1 VDAMRREVLAEREKR
16 RAERAAATAAAA
28 ASEAAIDA
36 DLSHPACA
44 SIDAAI
50 ARLAAIPDRAVVV
63 GAAATLARVV
73 ANVATAP
80 EDARYR
86 RLRLANEKIAAA
98 TTRADGGVAL
108 LEALGFVAIEEPESG
123 DAFLALPESVRDVAP
138 FQVAIRRF
146 VSAGL
151 LSRAAASALTTPKP
165 PPRADPTK
173 PPSNGRETRVFLPAV
188 TCAAAVTELPDE
200 YFKRDA
206 SEIQAEFKAA
216 AERRENAGA
225 LMTKAWREKN
235 MNKNGDD
242 DDDDKADARPV
253 TVRVRVPDGCVLEG
267 KFMPREPIAVVR
279 EWVSGA
285 LREHFRA
292 FALRCVLYA
301 GPHTTALAW

>member
-1 VDAMRREVLAEREKR
+1 
-16 RAERAAATAAAA
+16 
-28 ASEAAIDA
+28 
-36 DLSHPACA
+36 
-44 SIDAAI
+44 
-50 ARLAAIPDRAVVV
+50 
-63 GAAATLARVV
+63 
-73 ANVATAP
+73 
-80 EDARYR
+80 
-86 RLRLANEKIAAA
+86 
-98 TTRADGGVAL
+98 
-108 LEALGFVAIEEPESG
+108 
-123 DAFLALPESVRDVAP
+123 
-138 FQVAIRRF
+138 
-146 VSAGL
+146 
-151 LSRAAASALTTPKP
+151 
-165 PPRADPTK
+165 
-173 PPSNGRETRVFLPAV
+173 
-188 TCAAAVTELPDE
+188 VTELPDE

-235 MNKNGDD
+235 INKNGDD

-301 GPHTTALAW
+301 GPHTTASAW